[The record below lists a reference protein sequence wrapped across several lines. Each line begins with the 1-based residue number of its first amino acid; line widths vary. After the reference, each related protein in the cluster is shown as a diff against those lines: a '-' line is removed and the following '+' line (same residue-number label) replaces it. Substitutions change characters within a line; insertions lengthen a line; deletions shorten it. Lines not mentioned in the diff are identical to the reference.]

1 MRRRGGNSGGPFGK
15 AFRSVTWEEQA
26 EILVKVGV
34 YMYDLGPDGAGPQSV
49 VRRRVL
55 SQRITPTSDRVRV
68 LRQVHKAAACNKQPR
83 PSLAPRGR

>member
-1 MRRRGGNSGGPFGK
+1 MPDELEDHREAQEDLREESDELR
-15 AFRSVTWEEQA
+15 EEQA

-68 LRQVHKAAACNKQPR
+68 LRQVHKAAACRNSR
-83 PSLAPRGR
+83 VLR